1 MADPCED
8 MLQQLDLEDDE
19 VMTTTLVPTTTEEET
34 TITTT
39 EMITTTTLHPH
50 AIPLPFAFSPLR
62 NITDIDDTTAV
73 KLEHYILE
81 GPSSMKRWS
90 YGEPEHFNAIFAQP
104 NDDLMSEGAKR
115 PLVVVLHDGPHG
127 QSTRGYCRI
136 MNTLVEMGVGVLL
149 VNYRGSMGMSDYSS
163 ESVIGY
169 AGEVRKNTISHL
181 RSNFPID

>member
-1 MADPCED
+1 
-8 MLQQLDLEDDE
+8 
-19 VMTTTLVPTTTEEET
+19 MTTTLVPTTTEEET

-39 EMITTTTLHPH
+39 EMATTTTLHPH

-62 NITDIDDTTAV
+62 NITAIDDSITV

-104 NDDLMSEGAKR
+104 NDSMSEDEKR

-127 QSTRGYCRI
+127 QSTRSYCRI
-136 MNTLVEMGVGVLL
+136 MNTFVEMGMGVLL
-149 VNYRGSMGMSDYSS
+149 VNYRGSIGMSDYSS
-163 ESVIGY
+163 ESIIGY
-169 AGEVRKNTISHL
+169 AGEVRKNVICDA
-181 RSNFPID
+181 RSNFPI